1 MFSKL
6 FLCLNRNYE
15 YLRMIKFNFT
25 ERDIVFDFCTNVL
38 CVSQLSRTPLLKV
51 DEHKLLSIN
60 ALYDNANMS
69 YWLKVYP
76 IVPVLQVP
84 FLRLF
89 CSKMS
94 MHCTM
99 LHYAAHFLFNYLL
112 FIYSVASLLSFLLIT
127 LDKRR

>member
-99 LHYAAHFLFNYLL
+99 QPIFCSIICYSC
-112 FIYSVASLLSFLLIT
+112 IYSVASLLSFLLIT

>member
-25 ERDIVFDFCTNVL
+25 EGDIIFYFCTNVL
-38 CVSQLSRTPLLKV
+38 CVSELSRTPLLKV

-99 LHYAAHFLFNYLL
+99 QPIFFNYLLLL
-112 FIYSVASLLSFLLIT
+112 FIYSVASLFSFLLIT

>member
-25 ERDIVFDFCTNVL
+25 ERDIILDFCTNVL
-38 CVSQLSRTPLLKV
+38 CVSQLLRTPLLKV
-51 DEHKLLSIN
+51 DEHKLLSILIN

-84 FLRLF
+84 FFAINLF
-89 CSKMS
+89 QDVYA
-94 MHCTM
+94 

>member
-25 ERDIVFDFCTNVL
+25 ERDIVFDFCTNVF

-51 DEHKLLSIN
+51 DEHKLLSILIN

-69 YWLKVYP
+69 YWFSELCQFCKFHFCDYS
-76 IVPVLQVP
+76 VPRCLCTALCSP
-84 FLRLF
+84 FF
-89 CSKMS
+89 
-94 MHCTM
+94 
-99 LHYAAHFLFNYLL
+99 FNYLL
-112 FIYSVASLLSFLLIT
+112 FIYSVASLFSFLLIT

>member
-69 YWLKVYP
+69 YWFSQLC
-76 IVPVLQVP
+76 Q
-84 FLRLF
+84 F
-89 CSKMS
+89 CKF
-94 MHCTM
+94 
-99 LHYAAHFLFNYLL
+99 HFCD
-112 FIYSVASLLSFLLIT
+112 YSVPRCLCTALCSPFFSQLFAIQILSCKFVFVLVNYSG
-127 LDKRR
+127 

>member
-15 YLRMIKFNFT
+15 YPRMIKFNFT
-25 ERDIVFDFCTNVL
+25 ERGIIFDFCTNVL

-99 LHYAAHFLFNYLL
+99 QPIFFQLFAIHILSCKLAFVLVNY
-112 FIYSVASLLSFLLIT
+112 SG
-127 LDKRR
+127 

>member
-1 MFSKL
+1 MFCKL

-25 ERDIVFDFCTNVL
+25 ERDIVSYFCTNVL

-99 LHYAAHFLFNYLL
+99 AAHFLFNYLL

>member
-51 DEHKLLSIN
+51 DEHKLLSILIN
-60 ALYDNANMS
+60 SLYDNANMS
-69 YWLKVYP
+69 YWFSQLCQFCKFHFAIILFQDVYA
-76 IVPVLQVP
+76 
-84 FLRLF
+84 
-89 CSKMS
+89 
-94 MHCTM
+94 

>member
-15 YLRMIKFNFT
+15 YLRMIKSNFT
-25 ERDIVFDFCTNVL
+25 ERDIILDFCTNVL

-84 FLRLF
+84 FLRLY

-99 LHYAAHFLFNYLL
+99 QPIFFFNYLL
-112 FIYSVASLLSFLLIT
+112 FIYSAASLFSFLLIT

>member
-1 MFSKL
+1 MFSKP

-25 ERDIVFDFCTNVL
+25 EGDIIFDFCTNVL
-38 CVSQLSRTPLLKV
+38 CVSQLSRTPLLKLLVKV
-51 DEHKLLSIN
+51 DEHKLLSILIN

-99 LHYAAHFLFNYLL
+99 QPIFFFNYLLLL
-112 FIYSVASLLSFLLIT
+112 FIYSVEVCFRSC
-127 LDKRR
+127 

>member
-84 FLRLF
+84 F
-89 CSKMS
+89 CD
-94 MHCTM
+94 
-99 LHYAAHFLFNYLL
+99 
-112 FIYSVASLLSFLLIT
+112 YSVPRCLCTALCSPFFVQLFAIHILSCKFAFVLVNYSG
-127 LDKRR
+127 

>member
-99 LHYAAHFLFNYLL
+99 QPIFFFNYLL
-112 FIYSVASLLSFLLIT
+112 FIYSVASLFSFLLIT
-127 LDKRR
+127 LDKRS